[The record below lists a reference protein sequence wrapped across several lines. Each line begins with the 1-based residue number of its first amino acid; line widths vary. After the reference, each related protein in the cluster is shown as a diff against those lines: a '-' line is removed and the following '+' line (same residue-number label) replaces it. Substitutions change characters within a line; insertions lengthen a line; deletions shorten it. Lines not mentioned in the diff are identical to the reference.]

1 MALFDQQKE
10 QIEIPRNQRHFASLT
25 DEKPPLRRQHEVS
38 ESISHH
44 AASGYYALVRAFVRG
59 AVLVIGLLAAVV
71 LARTALV
78 ASRQPEPAAIPAAP
92 APTVDLPAALSTVL
106 KYRDV
111 TDELHGVLAS
121 SFPRTLDAS
130 HLTRFGGSL
139 LIELRGPDSKSS
151 SSPAAALYAHLD
163 VVPAAK
169 DGWTHEPF
177 AGVRDGDLMYGR
189 GALDDKSSALTI
201 LAAAEALLASGW
213 APARPIFLILGHDE
227 ETGGSGAIAMAAH
240 LRGRNIRFESLLDE
254 GGAIVDGKVPGLSR
268 PAAAVAVVEKG
279 YLDLEICAA
288 LLAGHSSTP
297 PPSTSIGLLAEAIRR
312 LEASPPARSLHP
324 LVRDTLT
331 YAASEMSF
339 GFRAL
344 VSNLWLTGPLVRRQ
358 MEKDDV
364 TRALLGTT
372 QAVTM
377 VAGGVKPN
385 VLPARACA
393 TANYRLLPGVE
404 PGSIARHA
412 IATIDDERVSVSIIT
427 AQQAPAPSDLG
438 SPAGRRV
445 AALIRAHFPD
455 AVVVPVISPGVTD
468 SRHFAGMADQVFRF
482 LPAHLSAGELAS
494 MHGPNERISAGAL
507 QKMYEFY
514 VSYLRAA
521 GGGS

>member
-1 MALFDQQKE
+1 M
-10 QIEIPRNQRHFASLT
+10 
-25 DEKPPLRRQHEVS
+25 
-38 ESISHH
+38 
-44 AASGYYALVRAFVRG
+44 RAFVRG

-78 ASRQPEPAAIPAAP
+78 ASRQPEPAAITAAP
-92 APTVDLPAALSTVL
+92 APTVDLPATLSTVL
-106 KYRDV
+106 AYREV
-111 TDELHGVLAS
+111 TAELHGVLAS

-130 HLTRFGGSL
+130 HITRFDGSL
-139 LIELRGPDSKSS
+139 LIELRGPDSESA

-177 AGVRDGDLMYGR
+177 AGVRDGDLIYGR

-213 APARPIFLILGHDE
+213 TPARPIYLILGHDE
-227 ETGGSGAIAMAAH
+227 ETGGSGAAAMAAH

-254 GGAIVDGKVPGLSR
+254 GGAVVDGKVPGLSR

-288 LLAGHSSTP
+288 LVAGHSSTP

-324 LVRDTLT
+324 LMRETLT

-404 PGSIARHA
+404 PGAIARHA

-427 AQQAPAPSDLG
+427 GQPAPAPSDLG
-438 SPAGRRV
+438 APAGRRV
-445 AALIRAHFPD
+445 AGLIRAHFPD

-468 SRHFAGMADQVFRF
+468 SRHFAGLADQIFRF
-482 LPAHLSAGELAS
+482 LPVHLSAGELAS
-494 MHGPNERISAGAL
+494 MHGPNERISVAAL

-514 VSYLRAA
+514 VSYLHAA